1 MDHPPNGIF
10 PIRALPLEE
19 PMKLKPWI
27 YAGSALVLAGGLIGW
42 KVFAGSTEAD
52 SLFTVETVHRQDL
65 KESVTANG
73 EIQALSKV
81 NVGTTVTGEIK
92 QIHVK
97 DGQTVKAGDLLVT
110 LDQERFVQDLHRAD
124 LSLRMARQDQDTAE
138 ATYRKVHAAFQR
150 QEALFKQDL
159 LSLDQFQDGKLAR
172 DNADIALQRAKVAV
186 LAAEAQVA
194 LSKDALDKTV
204 LRAPMAGRV
213 TGLKAEKGEMAIAGQ
228 TNIAGATLMVISDL
242 AEILA
247 EAKVGELEVSKLRLE
262 QPAEVQVDA
271 LPGIVFQARVFN
283 VASSSDRGQ
292 NQNIFSSN
300 NSQEAQN
307 YKVRVILQGSRPD
320 LDRLRPGMSARVAVL
335 ANEIKNT
342 LAVPLQSVMEREDR
356 SGGLGLMPRTR
367 TTVFLVKDGTAEE
380 RTIRLGAATRRT
392 AQVLDGLK
400 EGELIIT
407 GPAKG
412 LNGLAAGQKVKLAKA
427 GAAK

>member
-1 MDHPPNGIF
+1 MTRRKWLYISGA
-10 PIRALPLEE
+10 ALLVGGAITW
-19 PMKLKPWI
+19 KA
-27 YAGSALVLAGGLIGW
+27 YAGPSVADLA
-42 KVFAGSTEAD
+42 
-52 SLFTVETVHRQDL
+52 FTVETVRRQDV

-97 DGQTVKAGDLLVT
+97 DGQTVRAGDLLVT
-110 LDQERFVQDLHRAD
+110 LDQERFKQDLNRAD
-124 LSLRMARQDQDTAE
+124 LSLRMAHQDRENAE
-138 ATYRKVHAAFQR
+138 AVYRKQQGSFQR

-159 LSLDQFQDGKLAR
+159 LSLDQYQDAKLAR

-186 LAAEAQVA
+186 QQAEAQVA
-194 LSKDALDKTV
+194 LSRDALDKTV

-228 TNIAGATLMVISDL
+228 TSIAGAVLMVISDL
-242 AEILA
+242 GEILA
-247 EAKVGELEVSKLRLE
+247 EAKVGELEVSKLRLG

-271 LPGIVFQARVFN
+271 LPGVVFQAKVFN

-292 NQNIFSSN
+292 NQSLFGGSN
-300 NSQEAQN
+300 QEPQN
-307 YKVRVILQGSRPD
+307 YKVRVILQGDRAD

-342 LAVPLQSVMEREDR
+342 LAVPLQAVMEREDR

-380 RTIRLGAATRRT
+380 RTIRLGASTRRT
-392 AQVLDGLK
+392 AEVLEGLK
-400 EGELIIT
+400 EGETLIT

>member
-1 MDHPPNGIF
+1 MQKKKWFYVAASG
-10 PIRALPLEE
+10 
-19 PMKLKPWI
+19 
-27 YAGSALVLAGGLIGW
+27 LVMAGLIGW
-42 KVFAGSTEAD
+42 KAFAASSEAD
-52 SLFTVETVHRQDL
+52 ARFTVETVHREDV

-97 DGQTVKAGDLLVT
+97 DGQTVKAGDILVT
-110 LDQERFVQDLHRAD
+110 LDQERFIQDLNRAD
-124 LSLRMARQDQDTAE
+124 LGLRMARQDQDTAG
-138 ATYRKVHAAFQR
+138 ATFKKVHATFQR
-150 QEALFKQDL
+150 QEILFKQDL
-159 LSLDQFQDGKLAR
+159 LSLDQFQEGKLAR

-186 LAAEAQVA
+186 QQAEAQVA
-194 LSKDALDKTV
+194 LSKDALAKTV
-204 LRAPMAGRV
+204 LRAPMSGQV

-228 TNIAGATLMVISDL
+228 TSIAGAVLMVISDL
-242 AEILA
+242 GEILA
-247 EAKVGELEVSKLRLE
+247 EAKVGELEVSKLRLG

-271 LPGIVFQARVFN
+271 LPGSVFQAKVFN

-292 NQNIFSSN
+292 NQNVFSNSN
-300 NSQEAQN
+300 QEAQN
-307 YKVRVILQGSRPD
+307 YKVRVILQGSRAD

-342 LAVPLQSVMEREDR
+342 LSVPLQAVMEREDR

-367 TTVFLVKDGTAEE
+367 TTVFLVKDGVAEE
-380 RTIRLGAATRRT
+380 RTIRLGASTRRT
-392 AQVLDGLK
+392 AEVLEGLK
-400 EGELIIT
+400 EGETLIT

-427 GAAK
+427 GAPK

>member
-1 MDHPPNGIF
+1 MS
-10 PIRALPLEE
+10 LEA
-19 PMKLKPWI
+19 PMKLKPWM
-27 YAGSALVLAGGLIGW
+27 YAGSALLMVGGLIGW
-42 KVFAGSTEAD
+42 KAYAAASSAEMLFTTEA
-52 SLFTVETVHRQDL
+52 VHRQDV

-81 NVGTTVTGEIK
+81 SVGTTVTGEIK

-97 DGQTVKAGDLLVT
+97 DGQTVKAGDILVT
-110 LDQERFVQDLHRAD
+110 LDQERFIQDLNRAD

-138 ATYRKVHAAFQR
+138 AIYKKLNATFQR

-186 LAAEAQVA
+186 QAAEAQVA

-204 LRAPMAGRV
+204 LRAPMPGRV

-247 EAKVGELEVSKLRLE
+247 EAKVGELEVSKLRIGQLS
-262 QPAEVQVDA
+262 EVQVDA
-271 LPGIVFQARVFN
+271 LPGIVFQGKVFN

-292 NQNIFSSN
+292 NQNIFSGSG
-300 NSQEAQN
+300 QEPQN
-307 YKVRVILQGSRPD
+307 YKVRVVLQGSRVD

-342 LAVPLQSVMEREDR
+342 LSVPLQAVMEREDR
-356 SGGLGLMPRTR
+356 SGGLGLMPRSHS
-367 TTVFLVKDGTAEE
+367 TVFLVKDGTAEE
-380 RTIRLGAATRRT
+380 RTIHLGAATRRT
-392 AQVLDGLK
+392 AEVLDGLK
-400 EGELIIT
+400 EGETLIT

-427 GAAK
+427 GVAK

>member
-1 MDHPPNGIF
+1 
-10 PIRALPLEE
+10 
-19 PMKLKPWI
+19 MKLKKSWL
-27 YAGSALVLAGGLIGW
+27 YAGSALLVVGGLIGW
-42 KVFAGSTEAD
+42 KAFAATSEAE
-52 SLFTVETVHRQDL
+52 SLFTVETVHRQDV

-97 DGQTVKAGDLLVT
+97 DGQTVKAGDILVT
-110 LDQERFVQDLHRAD
+110 LDQERFIQDLHRAD

-138 ATYRKVHAAFQR
+138 ATYKKLHATFQR

-186 LAAEAQVA
+186 QAAESQVA

-204 LRAPMAGRV
+204 LRAPMSGRI

-228 TNIAGATLMVISDL
+228 TSIAGAVLMVISDL
-242 AEILA
+242 GEILA
-247 EAKVGELEVSKLRLE
+247 EAKVGELEVSKLRLD

-271 LPGIVFQARVFN
+271 LPGIVFQAKVFN

-292 NQNIFSSN
+292 GQNSFS
-300 NSQEAQN
+300 SQEAQN
-307 YKVRVILQGSRPD
+307 YKVRVVLQGSRAE

-342 LAVPLQSVMEREDR
+342 LSVPLQAVMEREDR

-367 TTVFLVKDGTAEE
+367 TTVFLVKDGVAEE
-380 RTIRLGAATRRT
+380 RTIRMGAATRR
-392 AQVLDGLK
+392 AAEVLEGLK
-400 EGELIIT
+400 EGETLLT

-427 GAAK
+427 GATK

>member
-1 MDHPPNGIF
+1 
-10 PIRALPLEE
+10 
-19 PMKLKPWI
+19 MKPKSWLV
-27 YAGSALVLAGGLIGW
+27 AGSALFLVGGLVGW
-42 KVFAGSTEAD
+42 KTLAASSAAD
-52 SLFTVETVHRQDL
+52 VAFTVETVRRQDV

-97 DGQTVKAGDLLVT
+97 DGQTVKAGDVLVT
-110 LDQERFVQDLHRAD
+110 LDQERFIQDLNRAD
-124 LSLRMARQDQDTAE
+124 LALRMARQDQDTAD
-138 ATYRKVHAAFQR
+138 ATFKKLHAAFLR

-159 LSLDQFQDGKLAR
+159 LSLDQFQDAKLAR

-186 LAAEAQVA
+186 QAAESQVA

-204 LRAPMAGRV
+204 LRAPMSGRV

-242 AEILA
+242 GEILA
-247 EAKVGELEVSKLRLE
+247 EAKVGELEVSKLRLD

-271 LPGIVFQARVFN
+271 LPGIVFQAKVFN

-292 NQNIFSSN
+292 NQTTSNI
-300 NSQEAQN
+300 QEAQN
-307 YKVRVILQGSRPD
+307 YKVRVMLQGSRAD

-342 LAVPLQSVMEREDR
+342 LSVPLQAVMEREDR

-367 TTVFLVKDGTAEE
+367 TTVFLVKNGVAEE
-380 RTIRLGAATRRT
+380 RTIRLGASTRRT
-392 AQVLDGLK
+392 AEVLEGLK
-400 EGELIIT
+400 EGETLIT
-407 GPAKG
+407 GPTKG
-412 LNGLAAGQKVKLAKA
+412 LNGLAAGQKVKEAKA

>member
-1 MDHPPNGIF
+1 MLRRKWLYIGGTVLLVGG
-10 PIRALPLEE
+10 PIAW
-19 PMKLKPWI
+19 KA
-27 YAGSALVLAGGLIGW
+27 YAGPTAADLA
-42 KVFAGSTEAD
+42 
-52 SLFTVETVHRQDL
+52 FTVETVRRQDV

-110 LDQERFVQDLHRAD
+110 LDQERFKQDLNRAD
-124 LSLRMARQDQDTAE
+124 LSLRMAHQDRDNAE
-138 ATYRKVHAAFQR
+138 AVYRKQQGTFQR
-150 QEALFKQDL
+150 QEALFKQEL
-159 LSLDQFQDGKLAR
+159 LSLDQYQDAKLAR
-172 DNADIALQRAKVAV
+172 DNADIAFQRAKVAV
-186 LAAEAQVA
+186 QQAEAQVA
-194 LSKDALDKTV
+194 LSRDALDKTV

-228 TNIAGATLMVISDL
+228 TSIAGAVLMVISDL
-242 AEILA
+242 GEILA
-247 EAKVGELEVSKLRLE
+247 EAKVGELEVSKLRLG

-271 LPGIVFQARVFN
+271 LPGVVFQAKVFN

-292 NQNIFSSN
+292 NQSLFGGSN
-300 NSQEAQN
+300 QEPQN
-307 YKVRVILQGSRPD
+307 YKVRVILRGDRAD

-342 LAVPLQSVMEREDR
+342 LAVPLQAVMEREDR

-380 RTIRLGAATRRT
+380 RTVRLGASTRRT
-392 AQVLDGLK
+392 AEVLEGLK
-400 EGELIIT
+400 EGETLIT

-412 LNGLAAGQKVKLAKA
+412 MNGLTAGQKVKLAKA